1 MNKQEFYF
9 EWLKQHGK
17 EPRRTIN
24 YIHVGSYKFSP
35 RREHILLGDTRI
47 ATGFGNLCKLL
58 NIESPNLYEE
68 QSEIEKDK
76 RFISKLHKV

>member
-17 EPRRTIN
+17 EPRKTIN
-24 YIHVGSYKFSP
+24 YIFMLVHKFSP
-35 RREHILLGDTRI
+35 RREHILLNDTRI
-47 ATGFGNLCKLL
+47 GTGFGNLCKLL
-58 NIESPNLYEE
+58 NIDSPNLYEE
-68 QSEIEKDK
+68 YSEIEKDK